1 MIYIGIDPD
10 VDKSGYAVLDSKT
23 KELDLYNYSFWEIIE
38 DLKSYLIPI
47 TVIIEAGWLHK
58 KSNWHGQKNVYT
70 AAKIGKNVGANHQVG
85 KLLHEYCILKG
96 FKCILVKPKGK
107 IPHKEFKAITGY
119 KKRTNQDQRDA
130 GMLVYGL

>member
-85 KLLHEYCILKG
+85 KLS
-96 FKCILVKPKGK
+96 
-107 IPHKEFKAITGY
+107 HKEFKAITGY